1 MKLCVY
7 FKEYKVFILQKRSYS
22 WEQFRIMLTR
32 MLIEELISSYL
43 ESTFKV
49 QGQTSLFWGGEETWN
64 MF

>member
-1 MKLCVY
+1 
-7 FKEYKVFILQKRSYS
+7 
-22 WEQFRIMLTR
+22 MLTR